1 MELKI
6 ESQEKSVLPRQ
17 DITATVSFG
26 QVTPSRKELKKALA
40 KKAGV
45 KEELVIVRN
54 VYTEYGER
62 KAFVKAYAYDSE
74 DALKHI
80 EYAKVIEKN
89 KSAEPKKEEK
99 TEESPAKEEKPKEEA
114 PKQEEKKEEPPKAE
128 EKKEEKPKEEAKPE
142 KEAEKQE
149 EKAEEKKEEVKAE
162 EKGE

>member
-99 TEESPAKEEKPKEEA
+99 AEESPAK
-114 PKQEEKKEEPPKAE
+114 EEKKEEPPKAE
-128 EKKEEKPKEEAKPE
+128 EKKEEAKEEKPKEEAKPE